1 MATLPS
7 RFNQYRGDPPR
18 IQTLIDSAKKA
29 AANAAA
35 SAATTLATG
44 ITTAKGALQGVASQT
59 AAAVSGTSLPS
70 TPSSTTDSLAIIG
83 QGIAYLFGILII
95 LIIITLIVHYFVT
108 PVYRTKPGA
117 PGLITLPG
125 TDNGV
130 IFWNGSEPYP
140 GVSLIND
147 NDLPISNAYFNYSFI
162 VDIFIQDPMQ
172 FSLKPRVIL
181 SRAPENQAKPT
192 TTDGITSVITTYN
205 FAIAL
210 KPNVTDLIISTVNVN
225 GQPEDIDIKN
235 VPVQIPFR
243 LGVVI
248 MQKVM
253 EIYING
259 RLMKTKKFE
268 ADLADIKGDIR
279 PASGN
284 ELNIAK
290 LQNLKIWN
298 SILSTNE
305 IAQANPSMASASSF
319 NATPISSGS
328 SCPVTSLNINT
339 DRITDRISGSI
350 RNVR

>member
-1 MATLPS
+1 MAATT
-7 RFNQYRGDPPR
+7 RFNQYRGYPDR
-18 IQTLIDSAKKA
+18 IKTLIDSTKEA
-29 AANAAA
+29 ATSAAA
-35 SAATTLATG
+35 SAATTFATT
-44 ITTAKGALQGVASQT
+44 ITKAKGALQGVSSQT
-59 AAAVSGTSLPS
+59 AAAVSGLPS

-130 IFWNGSEPYP
+130 IFWNGSGPYP
-140 GVSLIND
+140 GVSLIKD

-172 FSLKPRVIL
+172 FSLIPHVIL
-181 SRAPENQAKPT
+181 SRAPENQANPT
-192 TTDGITSVITTYN
+192 ATDGITSVIPTYN

-210 KPNVTDLIISTVNVN
+210 KPNVTDLIISMMNVN

-248 MQKVM
+248 MEKVM

-319 NATPISSGS
+319 NATPIPSGS
-328 SCPVTSLNINT
+328 SCPVTSLNTNINS
-339 DRITDRISGSI
+339 ITDRISGSI
-350 RNVR
+350 RNIR